1 MTMGEMK
8 EFIMETVVDNLDN
21 NPVPDVEENDVRF
34 MSRNEMK
41 VFNTISYSMSYLI
54 IFLGN
59 H

>member
-41 VFNTISYSMSYLI
+41 VFNTINYSMSYFI

-59 H
+59 Y